1 MRRPLDFPAGK
12 SRGAKRMQWLE
23 RMTTRMA
30 AGITARQF
38 LIVPPREARYE
49 NVTYRSRMEAALS
62 TAMPGYIFTVTIEH
76 PARMDKGEIFIEPD
90 GIIPDY
96 EEFLERVANALA
108 PFVADEPPRLN

>member
-1 MRRPLDFPAGK
+1 
-12 SRGAKRMQWLE
+12 
-23 RMTTRMA
+23 
-30 AGITARQF
+30 
-38 LIVPPREARYE
+38 
-49 NVTYRSRMEAALS
+49 
-62 TAMPGYIFTVTIEH
+62 MPGYIFTVTIEH